1 MIKNGLYSFI
11 FDFLL
16 NNMSSVVEHRTAA
29 GLSLERNELNEMYV
43 IMAAMGTRAAN
54 VQVGVVFT
62 SKSSTL
68 AIARWKE
75 LMDRREWTQ
84 QGSRQIYVADMG
96 YELYRI
102 EGDDTS
108 VSLMGNLRPEKKNLE
123 VEVKPP
129 RILPQL

>member
-1 MIKNGLYSFI
+1 
-11 FDFLL
+11 
-16 NNMSSVVEHRTAA
+16 MSSAVESRTAV

-54 VQVGVVFT
+54 VSVGVVFT

-75 LMDRREWTQ
+75 LMDSRDWTQ
-84 QGSRQIYVADMG
+84 QGSRQIYVADVG

-102 EGDDTS
+102 EGDMS
-108 VSLMGNLRPEKKNLE
+108 ISLMGNLRPEKKNLE
-123 VEVKPP
+123 KEVEAP

>member
-1 MIKNGLYSFI
+1 MIENGLYRFI
-11 FDFLL
+11 FEFLL
-16 NNMSSVVEHRTAA
+16 NNMSSAVEHRTAA

-43 IMAAMGTRAAN
+43 IMAAVGTRAAN
-54 VQVGVVFT
+54 CHVGVVFT

-75 LMDRREWTQ
+75 LMDRRDWTQ
-84 QGSRQIYVADMG
+84 VGSRQIYLADVG

-102 EGDDTS
+102 EGDLS
-108 VSLMGNLRPEKKNLE
+108 VSLMGNLRPERKNLE
-123 VEVKPP
+123 KEMSEP